1 MILRYIVGLLPYLIS
16 AGICIWVG
24 RLATTRKQDIAS
36 RALVGLAYSEAVWI
50 ISYIFQI
57 LSRQIEINLFWNN
70 LQFLAA
76 SLLPVFYF
84 GFALDYNYRQI
95 PFKRFNWNYLF
106 IPAGLLV
113 LFIWLDGIHGLFRV
127 NPQIVPSDL
136 FYHLKFQ
143 NGALYGVF
151 TIYTYTLIT
160 LATLFFVVK
169 YIGAPRLFRR
179 QVGTLLIGTIIPWL
193 VSIITALGLIPL
205 ELHDFLPLTFGV
217 SNLIIAWALFR
228 HHLLD
233 LVPIARDTLFEN
245 LSDAVIVVDTSKRV
259 LDANPAAYALL
270 SAPAE
275 SLIGREITSL
285 LPLADNWADFGI
297 GHSTQITQISLPAK
311 GTTQYY
317 QVKVNRLLQDNGE
330 LSGYIITLHNITEQK
345 QVEVDL
351 RRSMALLQATVDS
364 SASGLVVFDQDLNVI
379 LHNQRLVE
387 LFDLPNNWQ
396 NQIDHH
402 PLDMLAQ
409 KMTDASPFLAA
420 LENIIQ
426 HSVGETSVAL
436 DLHSGLTL
444 DCLMTTYRLEG
455 KDIGWLFSFR
465 DMTERKLAEQ
475 KLHELAITDSLTG
488 VFNRRHFYYVA
499 QTELERSHRYDRH
512 MAIILLDIDHF
523 KWINDTFGH
532 LVGDQMLQALAQRC
546 RSNLRVF
553 DTIGRF
559 GGEEFIILLP
569 ETCIK
574 EAIVIAERLR
584 HAVESIHIPTPKGK
598 ASITISL
605 GVACFEPGKPISLD
619 QLVDAADKALY
630 QAKENGRNRVAV
642 YSQQQDKL
650 PGID

>member
-1 MILRYIVGLLPYLIS
+1 MILSYIIGLLPYLIS
-16 AGICIWVG
+16 AGICVWVG
-24 RLATTRKQDIAS
+24 RLATTRKQDVAS
-36 RALVGLAYSEAVWI
+36 RALAGLAYSEALWV
-50 ISYIFQI
+50 ISYILQI
-57 LSRQIEINLFWNN
+57 LSNRLEIVLLWNN
-70 LQFLAA
+70 VQFLAA

-95 PFKRFNWNYLF
+95 PFKRFNWKILF
-106 IPAGLLV
+106 VFAGLMV
-113 LFIWLDGIHGLFRV
+113 AFIWSDGLHGLFRI
-127 NPQIVPSDL
+127 NPQVIQKDL
-136 FYHLKFQ
+136 FYALVFQ
-143 NGALYGVF
+143 NGAWFGIY
-151 TIYTYTLIT
+151 TIYAYTLII

-169 YIGAPRLFRR
+169 YIGAPHLFRQ

-193 VSIITALGLIPL
+193 VSIITAAGVIPF
-205 ELHDFLPLTFGV
+205 ELHDVVPLSFGV

-233 LVPIARDTLFEN
+233 IVPVARDTLFEN
-245 LSDAVIVVDTSKRV
+245 LADAVIVVDASKRV
-259 LDANPAAYALL
+259 VDANPAASACL
-270 SAPAE
+270 SAPPE
-275 SLIGREITSL
+275 TLIAREITSL
-285 LPLADNWADFGI
+285 LPLAENWADFGV
-297 GHSTQITQISLPAK
+297 GRTTQITEISLPGK
-311 GTTQYY
+311 GTTQHY
-317 QVKVNRLLQDNGE
+317 QVKVNRLIQDNGE
-330 LSGYIITLHNITEQK
+330 LSGYILTLHNITEQK
-345 QVEVDL
+345 QVELDL
-351 RRSMALLQATVDS
+351 RRSMALLQATVES
-364 SASGLVVFDQDLNVI
+364 SASGLVVFNQDLNVI
-379 LHNQRLVE
+379 LFNQRLVH

-420 LENIIQ
+420 LESIIQ
-426 HSVGETSVAL
+426 HATEETSITL
-436 DLHSGLTL
+436 DLHSGVTV
-444 DCLMTTYRLEG
+444 DCLMTTCRLEG
-455 KDIGWLFSFR
+455 KQIGWLFSFR
-465 DMTERKLAEQ
+465 DITERKLAEQ

-499 QTELERSHRYDRH
+499 QTELERSHRYDRN

-532 LVGDQMLQALAQRC
+532 LVGDQMLQTLAQRC
-546 RSNLRVF
+546 RNNLRVF

-574 EAIVIAERLR
+574 EAVVIAERLR
-584 HAVESIHIPTPKGK
+584 HAVESISIPTSKGK

-605 GVACFEPGKPISLD
+605 GVACFEPGKPVSLD

-642 YSQQQDKL
+642 YQQQQDKL

>member
-1 MILRYIVGLLPYLIS
+1 MIIRYIIGLLPYLIS

-24 RLATTRKQDIAS
+24 RLAATRKQDSAS
-36 RALVGLAYSEAVWI
+36 RALVGLAYTEALWVS
-50 ISYIFQI
+50 SYILQI
-57 LSRQIEINLFWNN
+57 LSRRIEFALFWNN
-70 LQFLAA
+70 VQFLAA

-95 PFKRFNWNYLF
+95 HFKRFNWNYLF
-106 IPAGLLV
+106 VLSGLMIA
-113 LFIWLDGIHGLFRV
+113 FIWTDGFHGLFRI
-127 NPQIVPSDL
+127 NPQVVQREL
-136 FYHLKFQ
+136 FFSLEFQ
-143 NGALYGVF
+143 NGALFGIY
-151 TIYTYTLIT
+151 TIYAYTLIV
-160 LATLFFVVK
+160 LGTLFFVVK
-169 YIGAPRLFRR
+169 YIGAPRLFRL
-179 QVGTLLIGTIIPWL
+179 QVGTLLVGIIIPWAAS
-193 VSIITALGLIPL
+193 VITAIGLTSI
-205 ELHDFLPLTFGV
+205 ELHDLVPLTFGV

-233 LVPIARDTLFEN
+233 IVPIARDTLFEN
-245 LSDAVIVVDTSKRV
+245 LADAVIVVDASKRV
-259 LDANPAAYALL
+259 VDANPAAYACL
-270 SAPAE
+270 SAPSE
-275 SLIGREITSL
+275 SLIAREITSL
-285 LPLADNWADFGI
+285 LPLAENWSDIAVGR
-297 GHSTQITQISLPAK
+297 STQITEISLPGK

-317 QVKVNRLLQDNGE
+317 QVKVNRLTQNNNE
-330 LSGYIITLHNITEQK
+330 PSGYIITLHNITEQK
-345 QVEVDL
+345 QVELDL
-351 RRSMALLQATVDS
+351 RRSMTLLKATVDS

-379 LHNQRLVE
+379 LHNQRLVDLFE
-387 LFDLPNNWQ
+387 LPANWQ

-409 KMTDASPFLAA
+409 KMNDAAPFLSA
-420 LENIIQ
+420 LEDIIQ
-426 HSVGETSVAL
+426 HSVEETSVPL
-436 DLHSGLTL
+436 DLQSGVTV
-444 DCLMTTYRLEG
+444 DCLMTVYRLEG
-455 KDIGWLFSFR
+455 KQIGWLFSFR
-465 DMTERKLAEQ
+465 DITERKLAEQ

-559 GGEEFIILLP
+559 GGEEFILLLP
-569 ETCIK
+569 ETCTK
-574 EAIVIAERLR
+574 EAVIIAERLR
-584 HAVESIHIPTPKGK
+584 HAVEAISIPTPKGK

-605 GVACFEPGKPISLD
+605 GVACFEPGKPINLD

-642 YSQQQDKL
+642 YQQQQEKL
-650 PGID
+650 PGIE

>member
-1 MILRYIVGLLPYLIS
+1 MILRYIIGLLPYLIS

-24 RLATTRKQDIAS
+24 RLATTRKQDVAS
-36 RALVGLAYSEAVWI
+36 RALAGLAYSEALWVFA
-50 ISYIFQI
+50 YILQI
-57 LSRQIEINLFWNN
+57 LSHRIEIGLFWNN
-70 LQFLAA
+70 IQFLAA
-76 SLLPVFYF
+76 SLLPVFYL
-84 GFALDYNYRQI
+84 GFAVDYNYRQI
-95 PFKRFNWNYLF
+95 PFKRFNWKLLF
-106 IPAGLLV
+106 GLAGLMV
-113 LFIWLDGIHGLFRV
+113 AFIWTDALHGLFRI
-127 NPQIVPSDL
+127 NPQVIQRDL
-136 FYHLKFQ
+136 FYALEFQ
-143 NGALYGVF
+143 NGSLFG
-151 TIYTYTLIT
+151 IYTVYAYTLII

-179 QVGTLLIGTIIPWL
+179 QVGTLLVGTIIPWL
-193 VSIITALGLIPL
+193 VSIITAAGWIPL
-205 ELHDFLPLTFGV
+205 NLHDLVPLSFGI

-233 LVPIARDTLFEN
+233 LVPVARDTLFEN
-245 LSDAVIVVDTSKRV
+245 LSDAVIVADTGKRV
-259 LDANPAAYALL
+259 LDANPAACALF
-270 SAPAE
+270 STPAE
-275 SLIGREITSL
+275 TLVGREITSL
-285 LPLADNWADFGI
+285 LPLAENWADFGI
-297 GHSTQITQISLPAK
+297 GRSTQITELSLPGK
-311 GTTQYY
+311 GTTQHY
-317 QVKVNRLLQDNGE
+317 QVKVNRLIQDNGE

-345 QVEVDL
+345 QVELDL

-379 LHNQRLVE
+379 LYNQRLVK
-387 LFDLPNNWQ
+387 LFDLPNNWH

-409 KMTDASPFLAA
+409 KMSDGSPFLSTV
-420 LENIIQ
+420 EEIIR
-426 HSVGETSVAL
+426 HSVEETSITL
-436 DLHSGLTL
+436 DLHSGVTL

-455 KDIGWLFSFR
+455 KQIGWLFSFR
-465 DMTERKLAEQ
+465 DITERKLAEQ

-499 QTELERSHRYDRH
+499 QTELERSHRYDRN

-574 EAIVIAERLR
+574 EAVVIAERLR
-584 HAVESIHIPTPKGK
+584 HAVEAISIPTARGK
-598 ASITISL
+598 AFITISL

-642 YSQQQDKL
+642 YQQQQDTL

>member
-1 MILRYIVGLLPYLIS
+1 MILRYIIGLLPYLIS

-24 RLATTRKQDIAS
+24 RLASTRKQDLAS
-36 RALVGLAYSEAVWI
+36 RALVGLAYSEALWVIAYILQI
-50 ISYIFQI
+50 ITYK
-57 LSRQIEINLFWNN
+57 IEFVLFWNN
-70 LQFLAA
+70 IQFLAA
-76 SLLPVFYF
+76 SLLPVFYL

-95 PFKRFNWNYLF
+95 PFKRFNWKYLF
-106 IPAGLLV
+106 VLAGLMIA
-113 LFIWLDGIHGLFRV
+113 FIWSDSLHGLFRI
-127 NPQIVPSDL
+127 NPQVFQRDL
-136 FYHLKFQ
+136 FYALEFE
-143 NGALYGVF
+143 NGALFGIY
-151 TIYTYTLIT
+151 TIYAYTLIV
-160 LATLFFVVK
+160 LGTLFFVVK
-169 YIGAPRLFRR
+169 YIGAPRLFRV
-179 QVGTLLIGTIIPWL
+179 QVGTLLVGTVIPWV
-193 VSIITALGLIPL
+193 VSIITAIQLIPM
-205 ELHDFLPLTFGV
+205 ELHDFVPLTFGI

-233 LVPIARDTLFEN
+233 IVPIARDTLFEN
-245 LSDAVIVVDTSKRV
+245 LADAVIVVDASKRV
-259 LDANPAAYALL
+259 VDANPAAYACL
-270 SAPAE
+270 SAVPEA
-275 SLIGREITSL
+275 LIAREITSL

-297 GHSTQITQISLPAK
+297 GRSTQTTELSLPGK

-317 QVKVNRLLQDNGE
+317 QVKVNRLLLESGE
-330 LSGYIITLHNITEQK
+330 ASGYILTLHNITDQK

-351 RRSMALLQATVDS
+351 RRSMALLQATVES

-387 LFDLPNNWQ
+387 LFELPNNWQ
-396 NQIDHH
+396 NQIEHH

-409 KMTDASPFLAA
+409 KMTDANPFLTAV
-420 LENIIQ
+420 ENLVQ
-426 HSVGETSVAL
+426 HGVEEISITL
-436 DLHSGLTL
+436 DLNSGVTV
-444 DCLMTTYRLEG
+444 DCLMTAYRLEG
-455 KDIGWLFSFR
+455 RQIGWLFSFR
-465 DMTERKLAEQ
+465 DITERKVAEQ

-499 QTELERSHRYDRH
+499 QTELERSHRYDRN

-532 LVGDQMLQALAQRC
+532 LVGDQMLQALALRC

-574 EAIVIAERLR
+574 EAVNIAERLR
-584 HAVESIHIPTPKGK
+584 HAVESISIPTPKGK

-605 GVACFEPGKPISLD
+605 GVACFEPGKPINLD

-630 QAKENGRNRVAV
+630 QAKENGRNRVAI
-642 YSQQQDKL
+642 YQQQQERL
-650 PGID
+650 PGIE

>member
-1 MILRYIVGLLPYLIS
+1 MILRHIIGLLPYLIS

-24 RLATTRKQDIAS
+24 RLATTRKQDLAS
-36 RALVGLAYSEAVWI
+36 RALVGLVFTEALWI

-57 LSRQIEINLFWNN
+57 LSHRLEMALLWNN
-70 LQFLAA
+70 VQFLGA
-76 SLLPVFYF
+76 SLVPVFYL

-95 PFKRFNWNYLF
+95 PFKRFNWKFLF
-106 IPAGLLV
+106 ALAGLMV
-113 LFIWLDGIHGLFRV
+113 AFIWTDGFHGLFRI
-127 NPQIVPSDL
+127 NPQVIQKDL
-136 FYHLKFQ
+136 FYALEFQ
-143 NGALYGVF
+143 NGALYGIY
-151 TIYTYTLIT
+151 TIYAYTLIV
-160 LATLFFVVK
+160 LGTLFFVVK
-169 YIGAPRLFRR
+169 YLGAPRLFRL
-179 QVGTLLIGTIIPWL
+179 QVGTLLVGIVIPWL
-193 VSIITALGLIPL
+193 ASIITVLGLVPL
-205 ELHDFLPLTFGV
+205 ELHDFVPLTFGV

-233 LVPIARDTLFEN
+233 IVPIARDTLFEN
-245 LSDAVIVVDTSKRV
+245 LADAVIVVDASKRV
-259 LDANPAAYALL
+259 VDANPAAYLCL
-270 SAPAE
+270 SAPPE
-275 SLIGREITSL
+275 SLIARDINSL
-285 LPLADNWADFGI
+285 LPLAENWADFGV
-297 GHSTQITQISLPAK
+297 GRSTQITEISMPGK
-311 GTTQYY
+311 GTIQYY
-317 QVKVNRLLQDNGE
+317 QVKVNRLVQENGE

-387 LFDLPNNWQ
+387 LFELPTNWH

-402 PLDMLAQ
+402 PLDMLSQ
-409 KMTDASPFLAA
+409 KMIDASTFLTVVED
-420 LENIIQ
+420 LIQ
-426 HSVGETSVAL
+426 HDIEDTSLTVDLNSGVSV
-436 DLHSGLTL
+436 
-444 DCLMTTYRLEG
+444 DCWMTAYRLEG
-455 KDIGWLFSFR
+455 KQIGWLFSFR
-465 DMTERKLAEQ
+465 DITERKLAEQ

-499 QTELERSHRYDRH
+499 QTELERSHRYDRN

-523 KWINDTFGH
+523 KWVNDSFGH
-532 LVGDQMLQALAQRC
+532 LIGDQMLQALAQRC

-569 ETCIK
+569 ETCTK
-574 EAIVIAERLR
+574 EAVLIAERLR
-584 HAVESIHIPTPKGK
+584 HAVESISIPTPKGK

-605 GVACFEPGKPISLD
+605 GVACFEPGNPISLD

-642 YSQQQDKL
+642 YHQKQDRL